1 MSVIIAYTNPPEH
14 VREYLEAEAELHVVR
29 PNKERDKFMELLPK
43 ADALIGAGL
52 PVDRELLDDAPG
64 LRVVSNASAG
74 VDNLDLDLLT
84 ERGITVTNT
93 PDAVVDTMADTMFG
107 LMIGASRRLMEMHEL
122 VKSGQWDRNAP
133 KEWFGLNVHHK
144 KLGIIGMGGIGKEI
158 ARRAKEGFRMEVSY
172 YNRSRHEEA
181 ERETGAVYEQLD
193 DLLAS
198 SDVVMVLL
206 PLTEQTKHMLGT
218 EAFRKMKSTAVF
230 LNGGRGSVVDEQAL
244 ITALQEKEIFAAGL
258 DVFEEEPLPADHPFL
273 AMPEVTVL
281 PHIGTGTTETREAM
295 YMEAAAQCVKALR
308 GEKPEALVNK
318 KVWNEGS
325 RQQFKK

>member
-14 VREYLEAEAELHVVR
+14 VREYLEAEAELHVIR
-29 PNKERDKFMELLPK
+29 PNKEREKFMEVLPN
-43 ADALIGAGL
+43 AEALIGAGL
-52 PVDRELLDDAPG
+52 PVNQDLLDKAPE

-74 VDNLDLDLLT
+74 VDNLDVDLLT
-84 ERGITVTNT
+84 DHGVVVTNT
-93 PDAVVDTMADTMFG
+93 PAAVVDTMADTMFG

-122 VKSGQWDRNAP
+122 VKNGEWDRNAP

-172 YNRSRHEEA
+172 YNRSRHEQA
-181 ERETGAVYEQLD
+181 EKETGAVYEQLD

-206 PLTEQTKHMLGT
+206 PLTDETKHMLGA

-258 DVFEEEPLPADHPFL
+258 DVFEEEPLPSDHPFFT
-273 AMPEVTVL
+273 MPEVTLL
-281 PHIGTGTTETREAM
+281 PHIGTGTVETREAM
-295 YMEAAAQCVKALR
+295 YMEAAGQCIKALK
-308 GEKPEALVNK
+308 GEKPEALVNE
-318 KVWNEGS
+318 KVWDKG
-325 RQQFKK
+325 RK

>member
-14 VREYLEAEAELHVVR
+14 VRKYLEENAELHVIR
-29 PNKERDKFMELLPK
+29 PNKEREKFMEMLPK
-43 ADALIGAGL
+43 AEALIGAGL
-52 PVDRELLDDAPG
+52 PVNQELLDQAPE

-74 VDNLDLDLLT
+74 VDNLDVDLLT
-84 ERGITVTNT
+84 EEGIVVTNT
-93 PDAVVDTMADTMFG
+93 PSAVVDTMADTMFG

-122 VKSGQWDRNAP
+122 VKNGQWDRNAP

-181 ERETGAVYEQLD
+181 EKETGAVYEQLG

-198 SDVVMVLL
+198 SDMVMVLL
-206 PLTEQTKHMLGT
+206 PLTSETKHMIGA

-258 DVFEEEPLPADHPFL
+258 DVFEEEPLPSDHPFFT
-273 AMPEVTVL
+273 MPEVTLL

-295 YMEAAAQCVKALR
+295 YMEAAGQCVKALA

-318 KVWNEGS
+318 KVWGKGRE
-325 RQQFKK
+325 